1 MLYCPQH
8 NYGNPSINVDSA
20 LMSIAKRMYL
30 KNVESGSMTILFRK
44 YASPDVSIALIT
56 NFRKWQ
62 Q

>member
-30 KNVESGSMTILFRK
+30 KNVESGSMTILFGNMPPQTLVLR
-44 YASPDVSIALIT
+44 
-56 NFRKWQ
+56 
-62 Q
+62 